1 VAGVSAYRVM
11 DYRLVELNRDVFVV
25 ELDFATKEGPILTL
39 KRPFV
44 IQEGKVHAMY
54 QAGIHNAI
62 RDNVWALVGNLRAP
76 LNRSFGPSHGRSITA
91 TKLLGKEQLL
101 DGFNEYNSVNGE
113 NYNQTVFSQLEGVR
127 RVLAG
132 TILAYE
138 ATVTDA
144 QGNTVQVQQGV
155 LGYGEW
161 QDLRN
166 IL

>member
-1 VAGVSAYRVM
+1 
-11 DYRLVELNRDVFVV
+11 
-25 ELDFATKEGPILTL
+25 
-39 KRPFV
+39 
-44 IQEGKVHAMY
+44 
-54 QAGIHNAI
+54 
-62 RDNVWALVGNLRAP
+62 VGNLRAP
-76 LNRSFGPSHGRSITA
+76 LNRRFGPNLGRSITA
-91 TKLLGKEQLL
+91 TELLGKEQLL

-113 NYNQTVFSQLEGVR
+113 DYNQTIFRQHEGVR

-161 QDLRN
+161 HDPRN